1 MTKLDEFKE
10 IFYLHKLQTK
20 LLAEV
25 TQRLERLKPASLEA
39 EANEVIRLTSEL
51 EMVTREAN
59 EKWAA
64 WEAKYGGN

>member
-25 TQRLERLKPASLEA
+25 TERMERLKPASLEA
-39 EANEVIRLTSEL
+39 EAEEVIRLTAEL
-51 EMVTREAN
+51 ELITQEAN
-59 EKWAA
+59 EKWKA
-64 WEAKYGGN
+64 WDIKYGDR